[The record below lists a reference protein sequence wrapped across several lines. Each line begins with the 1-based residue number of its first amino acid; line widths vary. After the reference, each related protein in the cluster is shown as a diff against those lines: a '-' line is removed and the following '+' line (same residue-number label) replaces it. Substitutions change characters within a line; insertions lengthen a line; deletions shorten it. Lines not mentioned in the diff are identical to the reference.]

1 MGPRQN
7 PRRFGRRSKQGSS
20 ACRSDGQ
27 VYLGIWRCGMTW
39 LRPRKTKRDAILGLV
54 ASWGDRRTPR
64 RSLQRNPSALSMR
77 LVGFSSC
84 RVRRRNL
91 VELTSARHIFAARV
105 CKQCLPGNQPMHSH
119 SLDPWTHD
127 HVFLGPKHD
136 RNERR
141 TWFVVALTAVMMVG
155 EIAAG
160 SLFGSM
166 ALLADGWH
174 MGTHPWAPGV
184 GAAAYL
190 FARQHARNSRFAFG
204 TGKFGD
210 LAAFSSAIILS
221 LIAVQIFYES
231 VIRLVHPVAIAYGEA
246 IAVAALGLGV
256 NLVSAWLLRDSH
268 DHDHHG
274 HGHSHGS
281 SQGSSHDSSP
291 GHRHHD
297 NNLRAAYI
305 HVLADAATSVLAI
318 AALVIAMYS
327 QWVWAD
333 PAVGIIG
340 SLVIASWAFGLIRD
354 SGAVLLDVSVDKNLE
369 AVIRDRL
376 ETRGDRVIDL
386 HLWQV
391 GPGHRAAVIAVLSD
405 DPLPSA
411 TYKRRLGGLRGLSHV
426 TIEVEVC
433 PHAPLA
439 AEHPS

>member
-1 MGPRQN
+1 
-7 PRRFGRRSKQGSS
+7 
-20 ACRSDGQ
+20 
-27 VYLGIWRCGMTW
+27 
-39 LRPRKTKRDAILGLV
+39 
-54 ASWGDRRTPR
+54 
-64 RSLQRNPSALSMR
+64 
-77 LVGFSSC
+77 
-84 RVRRRNL
+84 
-91 VELTSARHIFAARV
+91 
-105 CKQCLPGNQPMHSH
+105 MHSH
-119 SLDPWTHD
+119 SLDQWTHD

-155 EIAAG
+155 EIVAG

-174 MGTHPWAPGV
+174 MATHAAALGIA
-184 GAAAYL
+184 AAAYL

-274 HGHSHGS
+274 HGHA
-281 SQGSSHDSSP
+281 QGSSHGSSP

-376 ETRGDRVIDL
+376 ETRGDRVTDL

-391 GPGHRAAVIAVLSD
+391 GPGHRAAVISVISD
-405 DPLPSA
+405 HPLPSA
-411 TYKRRLGGLRGLSHV
+411 TYKRRLNGLRGLSHV
-426 TIEVEVC
+426 TIEVELC
-433 PHAPLA
+433 PHPPM
-439 AEHPS
+439 H